1 MLKSFA
7 AFGVK
12 FGLLEHVIS
21 GSNVA
26 VLLLGKIPK

>member
-1 MLKSFA
+1 MLRSFT

-12 FGLLEHVIS
+12 FGLLEHAIS
-21 GSNVA
+21 SGNVA

>member
-12 FGLLEHVIS
+12 VGLLEHAIS